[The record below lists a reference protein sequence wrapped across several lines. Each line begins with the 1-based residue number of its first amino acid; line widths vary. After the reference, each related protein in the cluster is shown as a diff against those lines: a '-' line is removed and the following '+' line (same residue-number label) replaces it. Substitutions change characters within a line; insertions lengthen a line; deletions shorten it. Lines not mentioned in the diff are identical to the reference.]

1 MVEKVTR
8 RQALVLAVGQ
18 SAASRPRRL
27 APREQLVNVLEYEA
41 QARLTLDADAAVD
54 LADGDRSEFDRIT
67 LRPRMLVPTL
77 DLDLSVTLLGDRLVA
92 PILVAPI
99 ANQKRFHPDGERATV
114 KGASA
119 AGAAVIVSNSSP
131 VSIGTLVAESATPIW
146 CQVHAADP
154 AAPRQIASA
163 VEAGCKAICL
173 SVGITPFA
181 NGTRPR
187 PARIDWKIIDALTRD
202 NRLPIVVKGIS
213 TPDAAAAA
221 LRHNVHALIVSNYGG
236 AAGPVKEP
244 LLFTL
249 PAIVKAVAGRV
260 PVVVD
265 GSFRRGTDILKALAF
280 GATAVAVGRPV
291 MWGLAAYGAD
301 GVQGV
306 IEMLQTELARYM
318 AMCGRSTIS
327 KLDGT
332 VLQVHGVPS
341 TRSASND

>member
-1 MVEKVTR
+1 MVERVTR
-8 RQALVLAVGQ
+8 RQALALAVGQ
-18 SAASRPRRL
+18 PAASRPPRL

-41 QARLTLDADAAVD
+41 QARLKLTADPAAD

-77 DLDLSVTLLGDRLVA
+77 DLDLSVTLLGDRFYA

-99 ANQKRFHPDGERATV
+99 SNQTRFHPEAERATV

-119 AGAAVIVSNSSP
+119 ARAGVILSSST
-131 VSIGTLVAESATPIW
+131 SIPIEALVAESATPIW
-146 CQVHAADP
+146 YQVHAADP
-154 AAPRQIASA
+154 AALRQIAA
-163 VEAGCKAICL
+163 AAEARCKAICV
-173 SVGITPFA
+173 SVGVTPFS

-187 PARIDWKIIDALTRD
+187 PARIDWKVIDTLTSD
-202 NRLPIVVKGIS
+202 SRLPIVVKGIT

-221 LRHNVHALIVSNYGG
+221 LRHNVHALIVSNHGL
-236 AAGPVKEP
+236 AGPGREP
-244 LLFTL
+244 LLLTL
-249 PAIVKAVAGRV
+249 PAIVSAVAGKV
-260 PVVVD
+260 PVIVD

-318 AMCGRSTIS
+318 AMCGRSTIR
-327 KLDGT
+327 KLDRT

-341 TRSASND
+341 TRSTSND